1 MPVSDYEPSTYG
13 DRIADLYDDL
23 YTWKLDTQ
31 SAVEGLARLAGAGP
45 VLELGVGTGRI
56 ALPLVERGIE
66 VHGIDASESMV
77 ELMRRKPGGDR
88 IPVTIGD
95 FAEAEAPGGP
105 YSMAFVVF
113 NTLFALPDQESQ
125 LRCVQRTAEW
135 LADGGVLVIEAFV
148 PDLGRFDRGQR
159 VDASH
164 VGTERVVLDVSNH
177 DPVAQRVVSQ
187 HLLFEEGNVRQ
198 IPVHIRYAWPS
209 ELDLMA
215 RLAGLRLRTRHGG
228 WREEPFT
235 AESPRHI
242 SVYERA

>member
-1 MPVSDYEPSTYG
+1 MSDYEPSTYG

-23 YTWKLDTQ
+23 YTWKLDTE

-56 ALPLVERGIE
+56 ALPLIERGLE
-66 VHGIDASESMV
+66 VHGIDASEAMV
-77 ELMRRKPGGDR
+77 GLMRRKPGGDR
-88 IPVTIGD
+88 VPVAIGD

-105 YSMAFVVF
+105 YTMAFVVF
-113 NTLFALPDQESQ
+113 NTLFALPDQEAQ
-125 LRCVQRTAEW
+125 LRCLRRTAEH
-135 LADGGVLVIEAFV
+135 LTKDGVFVIEAFV
-148 PDLGRFDRGQR
+148 PDPSRFDRGQR
-159 VDASH
+159 VDVSH
-164 VGTERVVLDVSNH
+164 VGTERVLLDVSNH

-187 HLLFEEGNVRQ
+187 HLLFEEGRVRQ
-198 IPVHIRYAWPS
+198 VPVHIRYAWPS

-215 RLAGLRLRTRHGG
+215 RLAGLRQRSRHGG

>member
-1 MPVSDYEPSTYG
+1 MSDYEPSTYG

-23 YTWKLDTQ
+23 YRWKLDTE
-31 SAVEGLARLAGAGP
+31 SAVEGLAGLAGSGP

-56 ALPLVERGIE
+56 ALPLIERGLE
-66 VHGIDASESMV
+66 VHGIEASEPMV
-77 ELMRRKPGGDR
+77 ELLRGKPGGDR
-88 IPVTIGD
+88 VRVSIGD
-95 FAEAEAPGGP
+95 FAEVVAPGGP
-105 YSMAFVVF
+105 YTMVFVVF
-113 NTLFALPDQESQ
+113 NTLFALPDQETQ
-125 LRCVQRTAEW
+125 LACLGRSGERLTD
-135 LADGGVLVIEAFV
+135 DGVVVIEAFV
-148 PDLGRFDRGQR
+148 PDPCRFDHGQR

-187 HLLFEEGNVRQ
+187 HVILEDGTVRQ
-198 IPVHIRYAWPS
+198 VPVHVRYVWPS

-215 RLAGLRLRTRHGG
+215 RLAGLRLRSRHGG